1 MRGETDQWKFT
12 EEWIDSGLA
21 TFSAGKLKMNLMS
34 GSADARKERRQTQ
47 ARQTHFWAFT
57 DGAGP
62 RDKTQKAA
70 EMAGFG
76 GAIIPA
82 TTTEEADIVTFAC
95 GILHGDREGETMGA
109 TVATNNSGELCAI
122 QGACR
127 KAITTLKRGRPHGGS
142 DRIFGAG
149 LSCETKH
156 TMQNLG
162 VCRYG
167 NNQQTCQN
175 SKIH

>member
-1 MRGETDQWKFT
+1 MTVKALDQKMLGETDQWKFT

-21 TFSAGKLKMNLMS
+21 TFSEGRLKMNLMS
-34 GSADARKERRQTQ
+34 GSAGARKERRQTQ

-62 RDKTQKAA
+62 RDKNQKSA

-76 GAIIPA
+76 GVIIPA
-82 TTTEEADIVTFAC
+82 TATGEADIVTFTC
-95 GILHGDREGETMGA
+95 GILHGNREGEGETMGV

-127 KAITTLKRGRPHGGS
+127 KAITALKRGDSTRCTRRTYTHTRFYSLAYRASKKVLGS
-142 DRIFGAG
+142 AR
-149 LSCETKH
+149 
-156 TMQNLG
+156 
-162 VCRYG
+162 V
-167 NNQQTCQN
+167 
-175 SKIH
+175 